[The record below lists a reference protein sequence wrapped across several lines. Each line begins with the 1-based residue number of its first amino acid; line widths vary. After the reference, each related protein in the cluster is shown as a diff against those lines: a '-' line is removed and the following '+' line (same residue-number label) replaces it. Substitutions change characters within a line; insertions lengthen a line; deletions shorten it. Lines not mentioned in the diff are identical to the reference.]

1 MVKCL
6 VTAPYVS
13 CQQLDFTLNDG
24 YNILFAVPLDLL
36 NHNHEIELQD
46 RNDNNRWNYY
56 VS

>member
-46 RNDNNRWNYY
+46 RNDNNR
-56 VS
+56 